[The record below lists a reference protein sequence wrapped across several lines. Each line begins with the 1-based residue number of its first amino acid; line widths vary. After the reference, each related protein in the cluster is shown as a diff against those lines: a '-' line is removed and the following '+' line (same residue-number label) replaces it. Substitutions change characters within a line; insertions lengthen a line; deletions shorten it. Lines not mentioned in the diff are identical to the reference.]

1 MKRNYVWKSSRKLDC
16 CWVLTIYILHIWN
29 VLRVI
34 TNFFFYLKFRFLNFC
49 ESFIPDFESLCYIL
63 HLNELEDDVSEEK
76 DLENDSSVEICD
88 VTTASSDNKLNVK
101 DNVAKML
108 GNRFC

>member
-1 MKRNYVWKSSRKLDC
+1 MSTDNLYFACLECFESH
-16 CWVLTIYILHIWN
+16 YQ
-29 VLRVI
+29 
-34 TNFFFYLKFRFLNFC
+34 FFFDLKSRFFNFC
-49 ESFIPDFESLCYIL
+49 KSFIPVFESLYYIL
-63 HLNELEDDVSEEK
+63 PLNELEDDVSEEK

-108 GNRFC
+108 GNRFG

>member
-1 MKRNYVWKSSRKLDC
+1 MSSVDLYFAC
-16 CWVLTIYILHIWN
+16 LECFESHYQ
-29 VLRVI
+29 
-34 TNFFFYLKFRFLNFC
+34 FFFYLKFRFLNFC